1 MVVSGDLSRPP
12 DDDDLCLVFHPKTFP
27 DSIYTLQYV
36 STPPRKARFITK
48 NSQIFCFN
56 STNLFFYV

>member
-36 STPPRKARFITK
+36 STPPLIGKRDSLPKIVKF
-48 NSQIFCFN
+48 
-56 STNLFFYV
+56 LFQQH